1 MSKFLTIAHV
11 PNDKRVIVLML
22 EYLQLCRVSSICV
35 FPDFQR
41 GKLCY
46 TAFVEVASWIETES
60 AYNLIKAIKNPLKE
74 ARINYSD
81 DQWWAVEETAE
92 EDKRFLRDAVF
103 QKWTATFV
111 QATSNKPERNVSFKD
126 IEECIFIEKIEVQ
139 IDWVADWVAEE
150 VASV

>member
-1 MSKFLTIAHV
+1 M
-11 PNDKRVIVLML
+11 
-22 EYLQLCRVSSICV
+22 
-35 FPDFQR
+35 
-41 GKLCY
+41 
-46 TAFVEVASWIETES
+46 
-60 AYNLIKAIKNPLKE
+60 KE

-92 EDKRFLRDAVF
+92 EDKRFLKDAVF

-111 QATSNKPERNVSFKD
+111 QTTPDKPERSVSFKQGLD

-139 IDWVADWVAEE
+139 IDWTAEE

>member
-1 MSKFLTIAHV
+1 MSKFLTIDHV

-22 EYLQLCRVSSICV
+22 EYLQLCKVSSICV

-41 GKLCY
+41 GKLCH

-60 AYNLIKAIKNPLKE
+60 AYNLIKAIKNPMKE

-111 QATSNKPERNVSFKD
+111 QAAPDKPERSVSFKRGLD

-139 IDWVADWVAEE
+139 IDWVAEE

>member
-11 PNDKRVIVLML
+11 PNDKRVIVLIL

-41 GKLCY
+41 GMLCY

-111 QATSNKPERNVSFKD
+111 QATPNKPERSVSFKD

-139 IDWVADWVAEE
+139 IDWVAEE